1 MKHLFNRMTKAALA
15 AAAFA
20 AASANAEY
28 RCAPPPTRIDRLAC
42 EAAQQGPDALARFI
56 HRMRGV
62 ENLYFPDYVDKAT
75 LIAWEQKEQAE
86 REQARLKAVAQAADD
101 KR

>member
-1 MKHLFNRMTKAALA
+1 MRDVAIRQNI
-15 AAAFA
+15 AAFA
-20 AASANAEY
+20 AAAFVATGANAEY

-42 EAAQQGPDALARFI
+42 EAAQQGPEALSRLI

-86 REQARLKAVAQAADD
+86 REQARSEALARAT
-101 KR
+101 